1 MIMLK
6 FFRRLFCK
14 HEWEKEIINGGF
26 LVVDGWFVR
35 PARYRCRKCGKT
47 ITEAEKALEAKKDG

>member
-14 HEWEKEIINGGF
+14 HEWEKEIIKGAF
-26 LVVDGWFVR
+26 LVVDGWFV
-35 PARYRCRKCGKT
+35 PPVQYRCRKCGKT
-47 ITEAEKALEAKKDG
+47 ITEAEKALEG

>member
-1 MIMLK
+1 MLK

-47 ITEAEKALEAKKDG
+47 ITEAEKALEGK